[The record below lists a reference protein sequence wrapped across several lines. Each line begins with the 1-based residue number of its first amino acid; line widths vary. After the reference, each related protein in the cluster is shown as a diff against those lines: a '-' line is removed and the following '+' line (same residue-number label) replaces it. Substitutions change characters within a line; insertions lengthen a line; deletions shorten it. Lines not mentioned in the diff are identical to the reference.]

1 MISSNELL
9 ALSRLALSGKE
20 SDVRLY
26 LAKMVRKLRKV
37 DSKLGSDIEA
47 LLKSQPAR
55 SGGVLRRDIR
65 KDEDGLFEP
74 NSDSAIPLLK
84 SFDNSFSGEEPLLD
98 RNLKQ
103 TLDNILEGP
112 LRELLKQYFDLE
124 EFGSNAREES
134 LYFIILFF
142 GIFQIVISLQNLFQ
156 PVIELKN
163 GKIAIKTKQKILS
176 VIKPVNEIIEV
187 TESEDFTLTFVFQDS
202 SYNVI
207 SKHLENNELNLIL
220 NEIRRENSP

>member
-1 MISSNELL
+1 MEKKLFRYKKIFVPQF
-9 ALSRLALSGKE
+9 LSGVFL
-20 SDVRLY
+20 SY
-26 LAKMVRKLRKV
+26 
-37 DSKLGSDIEA
+37 
-47 LLKSQPAR
+47 
-55 SGGVLRRDIR
+55 
-65 KDEDGLFEP
+65 
-74 NSDSAIPLLK
+74 SA
-84 SFDNSFSGEEPLLD
+84 
-98 RNLKQ
+98 
-103 TLDNILEGP
+103 LDNILEGP

-142 GIFQIVISLQNLFQ
+142 GIFQIVISLQNFFQ

-176 VIKPVNEIIEV
+176 VIKPVNEIIEIK
-187 TESEDFTLTFVFQDS
+187 ESEDFTLTFVFQDS
-202 SYNVI
+202 SYSVI

>member
-1 MISSNELL
+1 MEKKLFRYKKIFVPQF
-9 ALSRLALSGKE
+9 LSGVFL
-20 SDVRLY
+20 SY
-26 LAKMVRKLRKV
+26 
-37 DSKLGSDIEA
+37 
-47 LLKSQPAR
+47 
-55 SGGVLRRDIR
+55 
-65 KDEDGLFEP
+65 
-74 NSDSAIPLLK
+74 SA
-84 SFDNSFSGEEPLLD
+84 
-98 RNLKQ
+98 
-103 TLDNILEGP
+103 LDNILGGP

-134 LYFIILFF
+134 LYFIILFI

-176 VIKPVNEIIEV
+176 VIKPINEIIEIK
-187 TESEDFTLTFVFQDS
+187 ESEDFTLTFVFQDS
-202 SYNVI
+202 SYSVI

>member
-1 MISSNELL
+1 MEKKLFRYKKIFVPQF
-9 ALSRLALSGKE
+9 LSGVFL
-20 SDVRLY
+20 SY
-26 LAKMVRKLRKV
+26 
-37 DSKLGSDIEA
+37 
-47 LLKSQPAR
+47 
-55 SGGVLRRDIR
+55 
-65 KDEDGLFEP
+65 
-74 NSDSAIPLLK
+74 SA
-84 SFDNSFSGEEPLLD
+84 
-98 RNLKQ
+98 
-103 TLDNILEGP
+103 LDNILEGP

-176 VIKPVNEIIEV
+176 VIKPINEIIERK
-187 TESEDFTLTFVFQDS
+187 ESEDFTLTFVFQDS
-202 SYNVI
+202 SYDVI

-220 NEIRRENSP
+220 SEIKRENSP

>member
-1 MISSNELL
+1 MEKKLFRYKKIFIPQF
-9 ALSRLALSGKE
+9 LSGVFL
-20 SDVRLY
+20 SY
-26 LAKMVRKLRKV
+26 
-37 DSKLGSDIEA
+37 
-47 LLKSQPAR
+47 
-55 SGGVLRRDIR
+55 
-65 KDEDGLFEP
+65 
-74 NSDSAIPLLK
+74 SA
-84 SFDNSFSGEEPLLD
+84 
-98 RNLKQ
+98 
-103 TLDNILEGP
+103 LDNILEGP

-156 PVIELKN
+156 PVIEVKN

-176 VIKPVNEIIEV
+176 VIKPINEIIEI

-207 SKHLENNELNLIL
+207 SKYLENKDLNLIL
-220 NEIRRENSP
+220 SEIRRENSP